1 MSFALQHDL
10 SELDLNLPVGG
21 LIRRG
26 IVTTSPDAALS
37 QVFVQM
43 HKCGVGSI
51 VVTEGGKPL
60 GILTRYDL
68 ISRVLVPQLD
78 LATPISAIMSRGVHC
93 VDAQALV
100 IDAMLMMAKLG
111 VRHLPVLESGVLVG
125 MVSERDLVAFHRT
138 SLPSLS
144 ASIER
149 AQCLEDLRIVSE
161 RVRSLAGRLLGQGLS
176 ATSVARLVSH
186 LNDALTRRV
195 IDLELAKEMANAE
208 PLPPWAWLAL
218 GSEGR
223 EEQTIATDQDNAIVF
238 VGEGEVYRDRFMQ
251 LAGRINDALGF
262 IGFPLCK
269 GGVMARNA
277 KWCRSLEEWKIAIE
291 GWMRRPEPEAV
302 LDSHT
307 FLDFR
312 ALYGD
317 VGLSEQ
323 LRRWFLSEVSSQGRF
338 LRVLAEDSL
347 RSSVSPLPSLLLL
360 TGLARWLR
368 RRGLK
373 VEWMSPRMV
382 DIKRIGTAPVVAWS
396 RALAFLAG
404 VQDVS
409 TDGRLAGLHIKG
421 RMQLSEAQVVRE
433 AFDRVQ
439 RFRLRAQLDPV
450 GADNVIDLDSLSF
463 HEVTQLTEALA
474 HLSNL
479 RHSVQLAF
487 RI

>member
-1 MSFALQHDL
+1 MSSALQQDL
-10 SELDLNLPVGG
+10 RELDLNLPVGG

-26 IVTTSPDAALS
+26 IVTTQPDAALS

-43 HKCGVGSI
+43 HKAGVGSI
-51 VVTEGGKPL
+51 VVTDKGKPE

-78 LATPISAIMSRGVHC
+78 LGTPISAIMTRGVHC
-93 VDAQALV
+93 VDAHALV

-111 VRHLPVLESGVLVG
+111 VRHLPVLEAGQLVG

-144 ASIER
+144 GAIER
-149 AQCLEDLRIVSE
+149 AQSLEDLRTVSS
-161 RVRSLAGRLLGQGLS
+161 RVRDLAGRLLGQGLS
-176 ATSVARLVSH
+176 ATSLARLVSH
-186 LNDALTRRV
+186 LNDAMTRRV
-195 IDLELAKEMANAE
+195 IDLELAKGMGGAE

-238 VGEGEVYRDRFMQ
+238 VGDGELYRERFMTF
-251 LAGRINDALGF
+251 AGRVNDALGF

-269 GGVMARNA
+269 GGVMARNQ
-277 KWCRSLEEWKIAIE
+277 KWCRSMDEWKAAIE
-291 GWMRRPEPEAV
+291 SWMRRPEPEAV

-317 VGLSEQ
+317 VGLSDQ
-323 LRRWFLSEVSSQGRF
+323 LRQWFLEQVPQQGRF

-347 RSSVSPLPSLLLL
+347 RSSVSPLPSMLLL

-373 VEWMSPRMV
+373 VDWMSPRMI

-404 VQDVS
+404 VEEVS
-409 TDGRLAGLHIKG
+409 TDGRLAGLHVKG
-421 RMQLSEAQVVRE
+421 RMQISEVQIVRE
-433 AFDRVQ
+433 AFDQVQ
-439 RFRLRAQLDPV
+439 RFRIKAQLDPV
-450 GADNVIDLDSLSF
+450 GADNVIDLDALSF
-463 HEVTQLTEALA
+463 YEVTQLTEALA